1 MNITYNGIGT
11 SRELFTFCDV
21 PNILKLE
28 ENITGS
34 KGVFT
39 FTVLSAFQSSVT
51 GDSQYYI
58 TFLDET
64 ITNVMNPKEARNKRF
79 YVANNVNSIAASLA
93 QAFRNCSSLS
103 AQFNIEHNSNTV
115 VLRGKSLGQKWT
127 NVAHYLD
134 TNIPGG
140 FISAGGTD
148 GSASPSAVF
157 MSKVLVD
164 IFGGG
169 NYITTLEK
177 TFYNDECAFDVSPV
191 LSTFTDFGKTKP
203 YMFKISTISEN
214 GNYNYRGT
222 VSGVTSYGYQ
232 ANQSDNF
239 KFADENALLLNTN
252 RSQLRYVYGDT
263 IPFSLLIPG
272 ESVAVTYSIK
282 NAAKQVIYSNTET
295 VSAASNGLIKD
306 TEFTIP
312 QNVYT
317 LASWVDI
324 GANNKV
330 VRFKVIKPLKAT
342 EYYQRIYWRNEYG
355 GIEFF
360 DFTGSKSESDSVD
373 IETYEKSI
381 FDMYEN
387 REYEIKKIYSN
398 DYKKQVRLTSHLLEA
413 EGRYFANSLMR
424 SKKVW
429 TIINKNA
436 TSEKMHYIIPKS
448 IDVQEDGTYNNIY
461 TVTLTYEYSQLS

>member
-11 SRELFTFCDV
+11 SRRLFTLCDV

-34 KGVFT
+34 KGTFT

-79 YVANNVNSIAASLA
+79 YVASNTSSIAASIA
-93 QAFRNCSSLS
+93 QAFRNCSSLA

-134 TNIPGG
+134 TNIPGSY
-140 FISAGGTD
+140 ISASGTD

-164 IFGGG
+164 VFGGG
-169 NYITTLEK
+169 SYITTLEK

-191 LSTFTDFGKTKP
+191 LSTFTEFGITKP
-203 YMFKISTISEN
+203 YMFKISTISEA
-214 GNYNYRGT
+214 GNYSSRGT
-222 VSGVTSYGYQ
+222 VSGVTAYGYQ

-252 RSQLRYVYGDT
+252 RSQLRYVYGNT
-263 IPFSLLIPG
+263 IPFSLLIPTG
-272 ESVAVTYSIK
+272 STSVSYSIK
-282 NAAKQVIYSNTET
+282 NAAKLEIYSNTET
-295 VSAASNGLIKD
+295 VSAANTGLIKD

-312 QNVYT
+312 QSVYT

-324 GANNKV
+324 TVGSKTA
-330 VRFKVIKPLKAT
+330 RFKVVKPLKAT
-342 EYYQRIYWRNEYG
+342 EYYQRVYWRNEYG

-360 DFTGSKSESDSVD
+360 DFTGARSESDSVD

-387 REYEIKKIYSN
+387 SEYEIKKIYSN
-398 DYKKQVRLTSHLLEA
+398 DYKKQVKLTSHLLEA

-429 TIINKNA
+429 TIINKNT
-436 TSEKMHYIIPKS
+436 TSEKLHYIIPKS
-448 IDVQEDGTYNNIY
+448 IDVQEDGTYNDIY